1 MTAITTPP
9 EVEVAAEPREPRL
22 TGEMI
27 ARKLFHIN
35 GGTLTW
41 FIRWLRPQTLL
52 AFTLFLLVLN
62 KWIMPRLATGKTFWH
77 WEKFWR
83 ESERKKGTPSGILV
97 YCVSIVCLAII
108 FFNAKWMTAAI
119 WGVLAYGDGMAELV
133 GRGVGGPKL
142 PWNAKKSWAGT
153 LAFVLFGG
161 VTAAGLMAWTLRGV
175 FFADTAALGFCLAAV
190 CALAESLP
198 INVDDNITVPLA
210 GAIAL
215 PLLSLIPALAII

>member
-1 MTAITTPP
+1 MTAIASPP
-9 EVEVAAEPREPRL
+9 PAAEAAPAPGRRL

-41 FIRWLRPQTLL
+41 FIRWLRPTTIIG
-52 AFTLFLLVLN
+52 FTVFLLILN
-62 KWIMPRLATGKTFWH
+62 RWIMPRLATGKTFWH
-77 WEKFWR
+77 WERFWR

-97 YCVSIVCLAII
+97 YCISIVVLSIV
-108 FFNAKWMTAAI
+108 FFDAKWMTAAV

-133 GRGVGGPKL
+133 GRAVGGPRL
-142 PWNAKKSWAGT
+142 PWNAKKSWAGS

-161 VTAAGLMAWTLRGV
+161 VTASGLIAWTLPGV
-175 FFADTAALGFCLAAV
+175 FFADAAALGFALAAV

-198 INVDDNITVPLA
+198 IPVDDNITVPLA
-210 GAIAL
+210 GAVAL
-215 PLLSLIPALAII
+215 PLLAMVPALSIT